1 MARGSSSSDDVLVF
15 LLLLLVGGGVLY
27 VWMQIKAAAETL
39 GVAPEV
45 LFKAG
50 VIATLIIGAA
60 AFLWLKDVVE
70 KSNALLATTAALLWV
85 GPVRMLLNSKAELA
99 QSFSGAWAP
108 ETPTVFWYNDWFFV
122 WGVGAALAALATW
135 AWRD

>member
-1 MARGSSSSDDVLVF
+1 MVL

-39 GVAPEV
+39 GVDPEV
-45 LFKAG
+45 LLKAA
-50 VIATLIIGAA
+50 VIATLMIGATV
-60 AFLWLKDVVE
+60 FLWLKDVVE
-70 KSNALLATTAALLWV
+70 KSQALLATTAALLWM

-99 QSFSGAWAP
+99 QSFIAGGASD
-108 ETPTVFWYNDWFFV
+108 TPIVFWYNDWLFV
-122 WGVGAALAALATW
+122 WGVGAALAALAFW